1 VHRDSLYSLLYSNG
15 VRGNMWHQLR
25 ARLSKMLVRVL
36 HPGIKKDEY
45 ATILRGLPEGS
56 RLSPTL
62 FGIVAADLIH
72 FLRSEFPDA
81 TISHGPV
88 GPPPPTPSGTAPPT
102 TIWIGGLFY
111 VDDLC
116 LMSTCPNELQRMIH
130 ACQTWSE
137 KSRLLINTNKSK
149 VMAFHETAE
158 VRRARKKL
166 QASFHSPPPTT
177 QCKSRPKKQL
187 APFHPISRF
196 PTNTGPTTHLLEEV
210 PHFDYLGL
218 RLDEKLTMI
227 PAKEAVLEKA
237 NKALIPVLAVVRSL
251 KYQKQH
257 NNPTLA
263 SSPITPLQLWKSS
276 VLPHYLLYLRYFHN
290 PSHID
295 ALQRDLN
302 RSLNR
307 TMQVYGTH
315 EGLLA
320 ETGTPPLRY
329 T

>member
-1 VHRDSLYSLLYSNG
+1 
-15 VRGNMWHQLR
+15 MWHQIR
-25 ARLSKMLVRVL
+25 ARLSTISVRVL

-81 TISHGPV
+81 TISHGLA
-88 GPPPPTPSGTAPPT
+88 GPPPPTPSGTAFPT
-102 TIWIGGLFY
+102 TVWIGGLLY

-116 LMSTCPNELQRMIH
+116 LMSTCPHELQRMIH

-137 KSRLLINTNKSK
+137 KSRLLINTGKSK

-158 VRRARKKL
+158 VRRARRKL

-177 QCKSRPKKQL
+177 QRNPGPKKQL
-187 APFHPISRF
+187 APFHLISSF
-196 PTNTGPTTHLLEEV
+196 PTSTGPITHLLEEV

-218 RLDEKLTMI
+218 RLVEKFTMK

-263 SSPITPLQLWKSS
+263 SSPITPLLE
-276 VLPHYLLYLRYFHN
+276 
-290 PSHID
+290 
-295 ALQRDLN
+295 
-302 RSLNR
+302 RSDSPIGAPI
-307 TMQVYGTH
+307 V
-315 EGLLA
+315 EI
-320 ETGTPPLRY
+320 
-329 T
+329 